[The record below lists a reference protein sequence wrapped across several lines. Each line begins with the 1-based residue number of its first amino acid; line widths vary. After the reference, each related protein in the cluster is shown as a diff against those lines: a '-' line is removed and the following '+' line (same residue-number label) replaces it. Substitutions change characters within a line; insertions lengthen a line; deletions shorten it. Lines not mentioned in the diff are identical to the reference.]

1 LQIPFCRCIISTKMA
16 LVFDEIGYWSEIKL
30 DIIEKYALEY
40 SKILSKQVN
49 PPLHHVYIDAFAGPG
64 THISKTTK
72 GQVRGSPQIALDIKP
87 PFKEYYFIDTDGDKV
102 AELSKITINRPDAHI
117 LQGNCNL
124 KLLTDVFPKVKRE
137 DYRRGL
143 CLLDPYGLDL
153 DWEVIKTAGTMKS
166 IEIFLNFPVM
176 DMNRN
181 VLWRNPEG
189 VDPADIKRMN
199 TFWGDESWKKVAYYQ
214 TPNLFGDVVGI
225 KEDNR
230 TIALAFQKRLKEV
243 AKFKYAPEPIPMR
256 NSIGRIVY
264 YLFFASQN
272 QKGEEIVK
280 YILNKYRSRGMR

>member
-1 LQIPFCRCIISTKMA
+1 MA

-30 DIIEKYALEY
+30 DIINQYAKAY
-40 SKILSKQVN
+40 SQILSSQILPN
-49 PPLHHVYIDAFAGPG
+49 QRTFHYVYIDAFAGSG
-64 THISKTTK
+64 KHFSKTTK
-72 GQVRGSPQIALDIKP
+72 SLVSGSPEIALNTKP
-87 PFKEYYFIDTDGDKV
+87 PFKEYYFIDIDGEKV
-102 AELSKITINRPDAHI
+102 AELNKIVIKRPEAHV
-117 LQGNCNL
+117 LQGDCNS
-124 KLLTDVFPKVKRE
+124 KLLTDVFPKVMYKN
-137 DYRRGL
+137 YRRGL

-153 DWEVIKTAGTMKS
+153 NWEVIKTAGQMKS

-189 VDPADIKRMN
+189 VDPVDIKRMN
-199 TFWGDESWKKVAYYQ
+199 TYWGDESWKDIAYHQ
-214 TPNLFGDVVGI
+214 TPNLFGEVVGI

-272 QKGEEIVK
+272 QKGEEIAK
-280 YILNKYRSRGMR
+280 YILNKYRNRGMV